1 MSVGLNSFGQPAALS
16 KFSADATFW
25 VLCCIVVATTVVV
38 IVVVVVR
45 TVVGCFVVTV
55 VLLAVVKIVVFPS
68 CNVACFCSLDV
79 VVDKT
84 VVVKV
89 LSSRS
94 VTSTVVGFVR
104 VWGSV
109 RGSVRRSV
117 WGSGGAHCGRFR
129 TAQYIEGYA
138 R

>member
-1 MSVGLNSFGQPAALS
+1 MVEP
-16 KFSADATFW
+16 
-25 VLCCIVVATTVVV
+25 VVATIVVV

-109 RGSVRRSV
+109 RGSVRGSV
-117 WGSGGAHCGRFR
+117 WGSVVFSIDDDLSKCSFISFEFYFG
-129 TAQYIEGYA
+129 
-138 R
+138 